1 MLKYPFRKGCSLRT
15 TLKTVKTAEEEQT
28 TVCRWQVQT
37 SSSEQ
42 CLVKRD
48 ETAMGTG
55 QNPKIQELEG
65 TVDSI

>member
-28 TVCRWQVQT
+28 TVCLSVA
-37 SSSEQ
+37 SSDHL
-42 CLVKRD
+42 LVKRD